1 MSINKKILIRKVQKK
16 DVNFLYDLENDIQL
30 WQVSQTKQKFTK
42 KEISD
47 FVYNASFDI
56 AITSQVR
63 FIIDLDN
70 KPIGCI
76 DLYDYNFE
84 KNQAGIGIVV
94 IEDYRRNGYAKQ
106 ALEQLIFYSWN
117 KIFIN
122 KLYALID
129 SENIAS
135 IKLFLSLGFKPS
147 IKNKYVLF
155 K

>member
-1 MSINKKILIRKVQKK
+1 MLINKKISIRKVQKK
-16 DVNFLYDLENDIQL
+16 DVDFLYDLENDIKL
-30 WQVSQTKQKFTK
+30 WKVSQTKQKFTK

-47 FVYNASFDI
+47 FVYNARFDI

-70 KPIGCI
+70 KSIGCI
-76 DLYDYNFE
+76 DLYDYNFI
-84 KNQAGIGIVV
+84 KNQAGVGIVV

-106 ALEQLIFYSWN
+106 ALEKLIFYSWN
-117 KIFIN
+117 KIFIK
-122 KLYALID
+122 KLYAFID

-135 IKLFLSLGFKPS
+135 IKLFLSLGFKAS

>member
-1 MSINKKILIRKVQKK
+1 MLINKKISIRKVQKK
-16 DVNFLYDLENDIQL
+16 DVDFLYDLENDIKL
-30 WQVSQTKQKFTK
+30 WKVSQTKQKFTK

-47 FVYNASFDI
+47 FVYNARFDI

-70 KPIGCI
+70 KSIGCI
-76 DLYDYNFE
+76 DLYDYNFI
-84 KNQAGIGIVV
+84 KNQAGVGIVV

-106 ALEQLIFYSWN
+106 ALEKLIFYSWN
-117 KIFIN
+117 KIFIK

-135 IKLFLSLGFKPS
+135 IKLFLSLGFQPS
-147 IKNKYVLF
+147 IKNKYVLC